1 MIPWA
6 SQPSHESSK
15 SWTYWTSG
23 TNIHEL
29 REISTPANRCK
40 VAGEAMG
47 GKTLAA
53 LLSQKTGCYKA
64 TWRNFDQILL
74 SFDEVIVLF
83 MCCHSLPLFC
93 VLVACARSASSAAK
107 IHVNTCSKTLASQL
121 EGPWIHRGFARA
133 KKQGR
138 LRCLHSAMWRARWW
152 FPWTVVYSNRW
163 GWDMHRGMSYEY
175 LNIACLHQVTEGAA
189 VKHMDPQ
196 VENAAGEMKRRS
208 DIVTPRTIK
217 RVQNGKRPFFSC
229 QGAPDWFPMHSSST
243 AMARAF
249 LKNG

>member
-1 MIPWA
+1 MGSITRKVSSALGFFLLDLKNLESAGNPNIQRSIFLNVFNCRIGKNGSQVQEMIPWA

-53 LLSQKTGCYKA
+53 LLSQKSGCYKA

-83 MCCHSLPLFC
+83 MCCHSLPLFFC
-93 VLVACARSASSAAK
+93 SA
-107 IHVNTCSKTLASQL
+107 L
-121 EGPWIHRGFARA
+121 
-133 KKQGR
+133 
-138 LRCLHSAMWRARWW
+138 
-152 FPWTVVYSNRW
+152 
-163 GWDMHRGMSYEY
+163 
-175 LNIACLHQVTEGAA
+175 
-189 VKHMDPQ
+189 
-196 VENAAGEMKRRS
+196 
-208 DIVTPRTIK
+208 
-217 RVQNGKRPFFSC
+217 
-229 QGAPDWFPMHSSST
+229 
-243 AMARAF
+243 
-249 LKNG
+249 

>member
-1 MIPWA
+1 MGSITRKVSSALGLFLLDLKNLESAGNPNIQRSIFLNVFNSRIGKNGSQVQEMIPWA

-83 MCCHSLPLFC
+83 MCCHSLPLFFVQPC
-93 VLVACARSASSAAK
+93 STRSQRQLSSK
-107 IHVNTCSKTLASQL
+107 NPCEHMFQNLGFTT
-121 EGPWIHRGFARA
+121 RGALNPP
-133 KKQGR
+133 R
-138 LRCLHSAMWRARWW
+138 LRTLGELSTSQETGKTALSAQC
-152 FPWTVVYSNRW
+152 
-163 GWDMHRGMSYEY
+163 H
-175 LNIACLHQVTEGAA
+175 VTCTLM
-189 VKHMDPQ
+189 VSLD
-196 VENAAGEMKRRS
+196 RC
-208 DIVTPRTIK
+208 I
-217 RVQNGKRPFFSC
+217 
-229 QGAPDWFPMHSSST
+229 
-243 AMARAF
+243 
-249 LKNG
+249 L

>member
-1 MIPWA
+1 MTEYRGPQWEVLQGRCPRQPGFFLDLKNLESWKQANIQRSIFLNVYNYRIGKNGSQVQEMIPWA

-107 IHVNTCSKTLASQL
+107 IHVNTCSKTLASVT
-121 EGPWIHRGFARA
+121 RGALNPP
-133 KKQGR
+133 R
-138 LRCLHSAMWRARWW
+138 LRTSQETGKTALSAQC
-152 FPWTVVYSNRW
+152 
-163 GWDMHRGMSYEY
+163 H
-175 LNIACLHQVTEGAA
+175 VTCTLM
-189 VKHMDPQ
+189 VSLD
-196 VENAAGEMKRRS
+196 
-208 DIVTPRTIK
+208 
-217 RVQNGKRPFFSC
+217 SC
-229 QGAPDWFPMHSSST
+229 I
-243 AMARAF
+243 
-249 LKNG
+249 L

>member
-107 IHVNTCSKTLASQL
+107 NPCEHMFQNLGFSNSRGLESTEASHEPRNREDCAVCTVPCDVHVDGFLGQLYTLIGGVGICIEGWVTNT
-121 EGPWIHRGFARA
+121 WILPAYTKWRKVQQWNTWTHKSRTQRGKWKDA
-133 KKQGR
+133 
-138 LRCLHSAMWRARWW
+138 
-152 FPWTVVYSNRW
+152 
-163 GWDMHRGMSYEY
+163 
-175 LNIACLHQVTEGAA
+175 VT
-189 VKHMDPQ
+189 
-196 VENAAGEMKRRS
+196 
-208 DIVTPRTIK
+208 
-217 RVQNGKRPFFSC
+217 
-229 QGAPDWFPMHSSST
+229 
-243 AMARAF
+243 
-249 LKNG
+249 